1 VVPACLP
8 TPTPPLP
15 PTQTPPLPPTQAPT
29 AAFTPTP
36 ASTPTPTATPTAA
49 PTPTATPAASGCK
62 EAGAPLCLGSVV
74 QFRYLDSDWTL
85 SLEGWQREPDPDDA
99 RWVTVKAWG
108 TITRQRRHEVERL
121 LATTGDADLG
131 RLLSLTLV
139 DDHGHSHTAQGARLE
154 GPLAVTARLQFED
167 VRELWGR
174 FYFEVDGFPA
184 PSAVSGAT
192 VQVGLPP
199 LSVDGKPLQF
209 LYLPGEEG
217 ESPRRTPTATPSL
230 PAGVTVGDGSVEV
243 MPYLTMSAAAQAAS
257 DGGLLTIELSF
268 RNEDYVALR
277 PNLGPALLVNSDWLY
292 GAYLG
297 READEPVNWREAAAV
312 WTELATKG
320 VPPLT
325 GGDAEPFVMTVYALA
340 PAGQGPWQDPV
351 LWLPKLDRALQ
362 LEVNTK
368 KWDTGQAPCH
378 VRTSEGART
387 GP

>member
-1 VVPACLP
+1 M
-8 TPTPPLP
+8 
-15 PTQTPPLPPTQAPT
+15 
-29 AAFTPTP
+29 
-36 ASTPTPTATPTAA
+36 
-49 PTPTATPAASGCK
+49 
-62 EAGAPLCLGSVV
+62 
-74 QFRYLDSDWTL
+74 
-85 SLEGWQREPDPDDA
+85 
-99 RWVTVKAWG
+99 
-108 TITRQRRHEVERL
+108 
-121 LATTGDADLG
+121 
-131 RLLSLTLV
+131 
-139 DDHGHSHTAQGARLE
+139 
-154 GPLAVTARLQFED
+154 TARLQFED

-184 PSAVSGAT
+184 PSALSGAT

-368 KWDTGQAPCH
+368 KCVRAKAPVTFSEALDWTLMTRGLVSSALGRVRVRMPSLKEASALSASTGTLRVITRRKGPL
-378 VRTSEGART
+378 ARSWT
-387 GP
+387 T